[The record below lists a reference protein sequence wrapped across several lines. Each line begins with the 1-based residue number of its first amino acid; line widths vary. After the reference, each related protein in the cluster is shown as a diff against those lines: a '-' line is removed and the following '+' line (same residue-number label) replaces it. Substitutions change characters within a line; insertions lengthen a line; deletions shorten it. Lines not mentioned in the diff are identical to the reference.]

1 MPDQP
6 QTQTLSLRISEALR
20 KRLEHIREVTA
31 RRKGESVSTSEV
43 AKQLLESSP
52 ADRLELVELL
62 QMPTEALARV
72 HKKCQAQ
79 QLISRAEWT
88 VLANYVQ
95 QGVEGFGKTPVS
107 RESYVAILEA
117 FQAMYALRKES
128 NAGKDEYYLGN
139 LPDELQGGR
148 ERKASAEVV
157 RQTVAGVLRRL
168 NDPTSKMKPLFAAR
182 NLFVFLQ
189 DEDEEISG
197 VEALNRALFPYWEV
211 LWRMAAR
218 GHYFVNRRP
227 IREEQPWGQPLMP
240 GPPLPHIS
248 EGKYTL
254 SFERG
259 PGSEFSVSLSFPGP
273 RGPVYPM
280 GPYPMISDFR
290 AMLHSMT
297 GKSRSWNG
305 EYFWGYVSMRGQENE
320 FWFRGCGNGINF
332 GFSEEEWNT
341 VRKLFRRAWEAPE
354 VKLAWEQLSWQYGE
368 L

>member
-62 QMPTEALARV
+62 QAPTEALARIR
-72 HKKCQAQ
+72 KKCEAQ
-79 QLISRAEWT
+79 QLVSRAEWA

-95 QGVEGFGKTPVS
+95 QGAEGFSKIPVS
-107 RESYVAILEA
+107 RESCIAILEA
-117 FQAMYALRKES
+117 FQAMYALRKEP

-139 LPDELQGGR
+139 LPEELPDRR

-157 RQTVAGVLRRL
+157 RRTITGTLRRL
-168 NDPTSKMKPLFAAR
+168 NDPTSQMRPLFAAR
-182 NLFVFLQ
+182 NLCVFLE

-197 VEALNRALFPYWEV
+197 VEALNRALRPHWEA
-211 LWRMAAR
+211 LWRLAAR

-227 IREEQPWGQPLMP
+227 IREEQPWGKPLLP
-240 GPPLPHIS
+240 GPPLPHVN
-248 EGKYTL
+248 EGKYALT
-254 SFERG
+254 FERG

-273 RGPVYPM
+273 RGTIYPM
-280 GPYPMISDFR
+280 GPYPLISDFR
-290 AMLHSMT
+290 AMLQSMT
-297 GKSRSWNG
+297 ARSRSWNG
-305 EYFWGYVSMRGQENE
+305 EYFFGYVSTRGQENE
-320 FWFRGCGNGINF
+320 FWFRGNENGITF

-341 VRKLFRRAWEAPE
+341 VRKLFRRAWDEPE
-354 VKLAWEQLSWQYGE
+354 VQLAWEQLSWQYGE

>member
-20 KRLEHIREVTA
+20 KRLEHIRAVTA
-31 RRKGESVSTSEV
+31 QRKGESVSTSEV

-72 HKKCQAQ
+72 RKKCEAQ
-79 QLISRAEWT
+79 QLISRAEWA

-95 QGVEGFGKTPVS
+95 QGAEGFSKIPVS
-107 RESYVAILEA
+107 RESCIAILEA
-117 FQAMYALRKES
+117 FHAIYALRKEP

-139 LPDELQGGR
+139 LPEEFQPG
-148 ERKASAEVV
+148 ERKPGSDVV
-157 RQTVAGVLRRL
+157 RQTIAGTLRRL
-168 NDPTSKMKPLFAAR
+168 NDPASKMRPLFAAR
-182 NLFVFLQ
+182 NLYVFLE
-189 DEDEEISG
+189 DEDEEITG
-197 VEALNRALFPYWEV
+197 VEALNRVLIPYWET
-211 LWRMAAR
+211 LWRLAAR

-227 IREEQPWGQPLMP
+227 IREEQPGEKPLLP
-240 GPPLPHIS
+240 GPPLPHVN
-248 EGKYTL
+248 EGKYAL

-259 PGSEFSVSLSFPGP
+259 PGNEFSVSLSFPGP
-273 RGPVYPM
+273 RGTIYPM

-297 GKSRSWNG
+297 GKSRFWNG
-305 EYFWGYVSMRGQENE
+305 EYFFGYVSTRGQENE
-320 FWFRGCGNGINF
+320 FWFRGNENGITF

-341 VRKLFRRAWEAPE
+341 VRKLFRRAWDAPE
-354 VKLAWEQLSWQYGE
+354 VQLAWEQLSWQYGE